1 MDPSCRATESPYVSA
16 SGYASQQYAESLQEF
31 GTVLELRA
39 CGGWLLTS
47 QTPNPNLHDATGCYP
62 LFCCRDSAALQR
74 DLESLAESLVSVRI
88 VTDPFANVGITE
100 LKATFPNVCYEY
112 KQHFVT
118 DLALPL
124 ESFVASHHRRN
135 VRKALDTLTV
145 RQTSGDAELLT
156 EWQRLYDNLVARHGI
171 NGIARFSPV
180 SFERQ
185 AVVPGFTAFSAFDGD
200 KTCGMTLWYV
210 QGDVVYYHL
219 GAYNEHGY
227 ERGASFA
234 LFWSALSYFASIG
247 IRWAALG
254 AGAGLKSADS
264 GLTRFKSGWATH
276 TRPVY
281 FCGRILQ
288 PVAYARLAADV
299 GGSPGFFPAYRA
311 A

>member
-1 MDPSCRATESPYVSA
+1 
-16 SGYASQQYAESLQEF
+16 
-31 GTVLELRA
+31 
-39 CGGWLLTS
+39 
-47 QTPNPNLHDATGCYP
+47 
-62 LFCCRDSAALQR
+62 
-74 DLESLAESLVSVRI
+74 
-88 VTDPFANVGITE
+88 
-100 LKATFPNVCYEY
+100 
-112 KQHFVT
+112 
-118 DLALPL
+118 
-124 ESFVASHHRRN
+124 
-135 VRKALDTLTV
+135 LDTLTV

-171 NGIARFSPV
+171 NGISRFSPV